1 MSFDSFGLVVLFAP
15 SFAPLVILRKL
26 FSQKPTDEWPHCL
39 TTLMFTKKTIFKFSV
54 ESVIFIELH
63 LVKMYESFMVDAV

>member
-1 MSFDSFGLVVLFAP
+1 MLFAP

-39 TTLMFTKKTIFKFSV
+39 TTEMSKKTIFKFSA